1 MYWKKSMV
9 YLSVLLTLV
18 CVFMVGCGKPNTSSP
33 NPSPSKPQASNLP
46 SASLESTT
54 NGTKF
59 ISNEHNFE
67 MVFPKSWGIS
77 INEESYI
84 VKAEDGNGILISVNV
99 EKVPEKYKNF
109 NLEKASL
116 KERREFLLGVEEGLR
131 KKYPNVMFAMEQL
144 EHHLDGKVCVA
155 TKGTILLNQ
164 AKYADL
170 TQYFHFIIH
179 NGKVYSV
186 NYSMLTG
193 VGNGGLSDVD
203 SAWKALRTFHLT
215 K

>member
-1 MYWKKSMV
+1 MYRKKSMV

-18 CVFMVGCGKPNTSSP
+18 CVFMVGCGKSNTSNP

-46 SASLESTT
+46 SASLENTT

-59 ISNEHNFE
+59 VSNEHNFE

-77 INEESYI
+77 MNVEGYV
-84 VKAEDGNGILISVNV
+84 VKAEDGNGILISVIA

-109 NLEKASL
+109 NLEKASM
-116 KERREFLLGVEEGLR
+116 KDRREFLLGIEDGLR
-131 KKYPNVMFAMEQL
+131 KKYPNAIFSLEQL
-144 EHHLDGKVCVA
+144 DHRLDGKVCVA
-155 TKGTILLNQ
+155 TKGTILLSQ

-186 NYSMLTG
+186 NYSMLSG
-193 VGNGGLSDVD
+193 SGNGGTSDVD

-215 K
+215 Q